1 MLYPQTNACRDLTS
15 LDGLWNF
22 RFQCAG
28 DEPAGWESGFPDGC
42 LMAVP
47 ASFND
52 LFTQPAQ
59 RNHWGFV
66 WYSRTFETPRM
77 CCGRRTML
85 RIGAANYSADVWLN
99 GRHLGHHE
107 TGYTPF
113 EFEVTDALAAGV
125 NRLVVRISTRLTKDT
140 VPQGEVDPQGIAGW
154 GANYPPGNFDFFTYS
169 GIHRS
174 VVLYTTAPDHLGRI
188 LVDTRD
194 RGTEADVAL
203 RIQAQGGDQLR
214 VTVQETG
221 ETAAAARTGEE
232 TLVQLV
238 VKNPRRWDVGQPELY
253 HARVELLRGGEVV
266 DTYLQRFGIRTITLE
281 GSRVLLNGK
290 PVYFKGFGKHEDF
303 FLIGKAQNDAVNV
316 RDFELLK
323 WIGANSFRT
332 SHYPYAEEI
341 LDMADQL
348 GFLVISESPAVTIVP
363 DKATEKT
370 LATHIAVQQEYMLRD
385 YNHPCVVM
393 WCVANEPISHQAS
406 ARPYFQ
412 KVVAAAREIDPRR
425 PIMYV
430 TCFGDRD
437 VCLDLVDVVG
447 LNCYPGWY
455 WGGGV
460 PFEQTMTWFQD
471 FLTVM
476 KGRIGDRPI
485 VMTEFGGDA
494 MIGLHGL
501 PGELWT
507 EEYQAELL
515 DQMIAVLR
523 RNDYICGEH
532 VWSFSDFRTGQNY
545 TRAYGNRKGV
555 FTRDRQPKMAAHQLR
570 KIWQG
575 KGSSHGT
582 AVGVD

>member
-1 MLYPQTNACRDLTS
+1 MLFPQLNACRETTS
-15 LDGLWNF
+15 LDGLWDF
-22 RFQCAG
+22 RFQWPS
-28 DEPAGWESGFPDGC
+28 DQPEGWENGFVPEH

-52 LFTQPAQ
+52 LLTRPEQ
-59 RNHWGFV
+59 RNHWGYV
-66 WYSRTFETPRM
+66 WYARTFETPQSWR
-77 CCGRRTML
+77 GRRVVL
-85 RIGAANYSADVWLN
+85 RIGSANYSADVWLN
-99 GRHLGHHE
+99 GRLLGAHE

-113 EFEVTDALAAGV
+113 EFDITPQLAEGS
-125 NRLVVRISTRLTKDT
+125 NRLVVRVCTRLTKDT

-154 GANYPPGNFDFFTYS
+154 GANFPPGNFDFFTYS

-174 VVLYTTAPDHLGRI
+174 VVLYTTAPEHLDHMLI
-188 LVDTRD
+188 DTED
-194 RGTEADVAL
+194 RGHEAEVTF
-203 RIQAQGGDQLR
+203 RVRSHGGERMR
-214 VTVQETG
+214 VTLLETG
-221 ETAAAARTGEE
+221 QATQVPVTPAETRLA
-232 TLVQLV
+232 LV
-238 VKNPRRWDVGQPELY
+238 VAAPRRWDIGQPELY
-253 HARVELLRGGEVV
+253 HARVDLLCGETVV
-266 DTYLQRFGIRTITLE
+266 DSYTETFGIRTVAIQD
-281 GSRVLLNGK
+281 RQILLNGK

-303 FLIGKAQNDAVNV
+303 FLLGKAQNDAVNV

-332 SHYPYAEEI
+332 SHYPYAEEV
-341 LDMADQL
+341 LDMADRL

-370 LATHIAVQQEYMLRD
+370 LATHCAVQQEYMLRD
-385 YNHPCVVM
+385 YNHPSVVM

-406 ARPYFQ
+406 ARPYFEQ
-412 KVVAAAREIDPRR
+412 VVAAARAIDPRR
-425 PIMYV
+425 PVMYV

-460 PFEQTMTWFQD
+460 PFEQTMQWFQD
-471 FLTVM
+471 FLTLM
-476 KGRIGDRPI
+476 KGRIGNRPAL
-485 VMTEFGGDA
+485 MTEFGGDA
-494 MIGLHGL
+494 MAGLHNL

-507 EEYQAELL
+507 EEYQGELL
-515 DQMIAVLR
+515 RQMIAVLR
-523 RNDYICGEH
+523 RNDFICGEH

-570 KIWQG
+570 DLWRAA
-575 KGSSHGT
+575 SP
-582 AVGVD
+582 

>member
-1 MLYPQTNACRDLTS
+1 MLFPQLNACRETTS
-15 LDGLWNF
+15 LDGLWDF
-22 RFQCAG
+22 RFQWPS
-28 DEPAGWESGFPDGC
+28 DQPEGWENGFVPEH

-52 LFTQPAQ
+52 LLTRPEQ
-59 RNHWGFV
+59 RNHWGYV
-66 WYSRTFETPRM
+66 WYARTFETPQSWR
-77 CCGRRTML
+77 GRRVVL
-85 RIGAANYSADVWLN
+85 RIGSANYSADAWLN
-99 GRHLGHHE
+99 GKHLGFHE

-113 EFEVTDALAAGV
+113 EFEVTSDLTDGP

-174 VVLYTTAPDHLGRI
+174 VVLYATAPEHLDRI
-188 LVDTRD
+188 LIDTHD
-194 RGTEADVAL
+194 QGQDALVAF
-203 RIQAQGGDQLR
+203 RIRACGGDQVR
-214 VTVQETG
+214 VTLQETG
-221 ETAAAARTGEE
+221 QSITTPVTGQETV
-232 TLVQLV
+232 VQLV
-238 VKNPRRWDVGQPELY
+238 VTNPRRWDIGQPELY
-253 HARVELLRGGEVV
+253 HACVELLRNGAVV
-266 DTYLQRFGIRTITLE
+266 DRYTEHFGIRTIAIE
-281 GSRVLLNGK
+281 GSKVLLNGK

-303 FLIGKAQNDAVNV
+303 FLTGKAQNAAVNV

-341 LDMADQL
+341 LDMADRL
-348 GFLVISESPAVTIVP
+348 GVLVISESPAVTIVP

-370 LATHIAVQQEYMLRD
+370 LATHCAVQQEYMLRD

-412 KVVAAAREIDPRR
+412 KVVAVAKAVDARR

-460 PFEQTMTWFQD
+460 PFEQTMQWFQD
-471 FLTVM
+471 FLTTM
-476 KGRIGDRPI
+476 KGRIGNRPV

-494 MIGLHGL
+494 MAGLHNL

-507 EEYQAELL
+507 EEYQGELL
-515 DQMIAVLR
+515 QQMIAVLR
-523 RNDYICGEH
+523 RNDFICGEH

-570 KIWQG
+570 AIWQADG
-575 KGSSHGT
+575 KT
-582 AVGVD
+582 A